1 MIIVVKRDTQSQKYS
16 LTINNPIEKGFSH
29 EEIRRT
35 LKDNFSTLE
44 YYCMADEMGETFH
57 THIFVFFRSRVRFST
72 IKRHFEKA
80 HIEVARSTPTANRNY
95 ILKADKW
102 ENTDKSETRI
112 EGSFEEGGKLPPDTR
127 GKRYDMTEL
136 YEMVQD
142 GLSDADII
150 AVNQDYIMHI
160 DKISKLRTMILT
172 ERYKEEL
179 RTDIK
184 VIYISGETGTY
195 KTSGVLKEHGARNVY
210 RVTDY
215 DHPFDGYSCQ
225 PVIAF
230 DEFRSS
236 LRLKDMLNY
245 CDIYPLE
252 LPARYNNRYCCYHT
266 VYIISNWSL
275 EEQYHELQISDKKSW
290 EAFLRRIHEVRVHTK
305 EGVTVYHSVKEYFER
320 EAFCEVTKEDLPFD

>member
-1 MIIVVKRDTQSQKYS
+1 MVKRDTQSQKYS

-136 YEMVQD
+136 
-142 GLSDADII
+142 
-150 AVNQDYIMHI
+150 
-160 DKISKLRTMILT
+160 
-172 ERYKEEL
+172 
-179 RTDIK
+179 
-184 VIYISGETGTY
+184 
-195 KTSGVLKEHGARNVY
+195 
-210 RVTDY
+210 
-215 DHPFDGYSCQ
+215 
-225 PVIAF
+225 
-230 DEFRSS
+230 
-236 LRLKDMLNY
+236 
-245 CDIYPLE
+245 
-252 LPARYNNRYCCYHT
+252 
-266 VYIISNWSL
+266 
-275 EEQYHELQISDKKSW
+275 
-290 EAFLRRIHEVRVHTK
+290 
-305 EGVTVYHSVKEYFER
+305 
-320 EAFCEVTKEDLPFD
+320 